1 VVSQKTINFIVIG
14 VGRMGQ
20 THIRAG
26 LECGFNLVGIC
37 DVREETLRDVKVTF
51 GIEENAT
58 YTRYDDL
65 LAKNNYDLAI
75 IATTAPSHF
84 EIVMALNKSNV
95 KYILCEKPLTT
106 NLKKAKQMV
115 LECKKNG
122 KIFSVNHQMRFMEN
136 YQLVKTRQEDHS
148 MGDLRSILISG
159 ANIGLAMNAT
169 HYFEAFRYLTDSR
182 ISKVSAWLDKELKPN
197 PRGPEFFDQTGQIFA
212 ANDSGQ
218 RIFLDIG
225 ADLGHQIICT
235 YNFEFGKITIN
246 ELNGTVIINSRSKT
260 LRDNPTSMYGLKDFE
275 EVIHL
280 KPSESFRPTVALLK
294 EVVKVADYPS
304 GEDGIHAISVA
315 IAAVESNLSN
325 HNLIQIDEL
334 QDAEHEEKWA

>member
-1 VVSQKTINFIVIG
+1 
-14 VGRMGQ
+14 
-20 THIRAG
+20 
-26 LECGFNLVGIC
+26 
-37 DVREETLRDVKVTF
+37 
-51 GIEENAT
+51 
-58 YTRYDDL
+58 
-65 LAKNNYDLAI
+65 
-75 IATTAPSHF
+75 
-84 EIVMALNKSNV
+84 
-95 KYILCEKPLTT
+95 
-106 NLKKAKQMV
+106 
-115 LECKKNG
+115 
-122 KIFSVNHQMRFMEN
+122 
-136 YQLVKTRQEDHS
+136 
-148 MGDLRSILISG
+148 
-159 ANIGLAMNAT
+159 
-169 HYFEAFRYLTDSR
+169 
-182 ISKVSAWLDKELKPN
+182 LKPN

-280 KPSESFRPTVALLK
+280 KPSESFWPTVALLK

-325 HNLIQIDEL
+325 HNLIHIDEL